1 MCLQTW
7 DLDGPRLV
15 PTILLDTRG
24 STMKTMMMEKR
35 TLRKRQLSTRKSTMM
50 MGRKR
55 RWLVNLHLLHLF
67 LLQGIEMNISKKKT
81 QLHISVT
88 QLFFATRLKPPFFK
102 IFATFQPYA

>member
-1 MCLQTW
+1 MGSPIHDMCLQTW

-24 STMKTMMMEKR
+24 SIMMTMMMEKR

-55 RWLVNLHLLHLF
+55 MWQLNLQLLHLF
-67 LLQGIEMNISKKKT
+67 LLQGIDDEY
-81 QLHISVT
+81 Q
-88 QLFFATRLKPPFFK
+88 QQEEAATHFRHLC
-102 IFATFQPYA
+102 Q